1 MKKLKKLFAVI
12 LSLAMVLGMS
22 MTAWAVEE
30 STTITVSA
38 PSGEELG
45 NVSLSYVQI
54 IKPDQTTAT
63 GWNFTTDQ
71 IAEAYLEGFG
81 LTDSPENR
89 ETVIEELVVLQKAS
103 PNGYANSNK
112 IGKALSAV
120 VALTEQDPDKQEEES
135 ILDPMSNPQTVT
147 SAGVYAVKA
156 TQEGYTYNNMAAY
169 VGFGE
174 VDGAYPALESANLTV
189 KRSKISLDKSH
200 NDEDKVS
207 AIGSTVEYTI
217 KTNVPY
223 INPKD
228 TNKTYYIHDAI
239 KGADYVMEGDNVKK
253 VSVTLAGK
261 PLDTI
266 NNQPVVLERK
276 GATTVTIKDENG
288 SERRVECTDSFAIN
302 LSGLID
308 DQNTHAGEEIIVK
321 YQAVVTE
328 ETVDNKANAGHLN
341 GSEYGEDDDKVFTG
355 RITLTKTGEDSE
367 RLANAGFEVTTG
379 TPEEVVYFKKNGEGD
394 YTHVETDAVPDDVKT
409 ALKAAT
415 DGKKTS
421 RTELEVKKDG
431 VTYVTQVFTKDGNA
445 NEKGTV
451 IVRGLNVG
459 TYKFTEKTAPEGY
472 SVNTN
477 PSSATLVITEENG
490 KTGDDGEWIATEI
503 LEANTSMTDTRLS
516 SLPSTGGIG
525 TTIFTIGGCAIMII
539 AAALFFAS
547 RRKSSDAK

>member
-341 GSEYGEDDDKVFTG
+341 GNEYGEDDDKVFTG